1 LNLAKRA
8 NTIPVRLDPELKRF
22 LDDIRLKRVQN
33 GKDKWPKSPARL
45 SLAITR
51 VPNLRKIFEEAKI
64 DD

>member
-1 LNLAKRA
+1 MSKRA
-8 NTIPVRLDPELKRF
+8 NTIPVRVDPALKEFLQEISGNRF
-22 LDDIRLKRVQN
+22 KS

-51 VPNLRKIFEEAKI
+51 VPNLKKILEEAKI